1 MLFYFNVEID
11 MKHVVFLLMSYKVL
25 FNDSRWVSDV
35 NNPGISF
42 PEEVIPEPKYL
53 SSV

>member
-1 MLFYFNVEID
+1 